1 MVDKVTKSDDEWQ
14 AALKP
19 EEYYICRG
27 KGTEPAFTGR
37 YWKTTTPGTY
47 VCVCCGQDLFASD
60 AKFHSSSG
68 WPSFYQAV
76 DGDRVITETDSS
88 HGMIPSRSCI
98 RRWAGADGAAVLH
111 QLDLVAAEIRRLN
124 DRPTGE
130 TVHGDQEIERHPRGR
145 PCPQART

>member
-37 YWKTTTPGTY
+37 YWKTTTAGTY

-76 DGDRVITETDSS
+76 EGDRVITETDSS
-88 HGMIPSRSCI
+88 HGMVRTEVMCSRCDSHL
-98 RRWAGADGAAVLH
+98 GHVFDDGPA
-111 QLDLVAAEIRRLN
+111 
-124 DRPTGE
+124 PTGQRFCINSISLQLKSE
-130 TVHGDQEIERHPRGR
+130 D
-145 PCPQART
+145 

>member
-88 HGMIPSRSCI
+88 HGMIRSEVMCSRCDSHL
-98 RRWAGADGAAVLH
+98 GHVFDDGPA
-111 QLDLVAAEIRRLN
+111 
-124 DRPTGE
+124 PTGLRFCINSISLQLKSE
-130 TVHGDQEIERHPRGR
+130 D
-145 PCPQART
+145 

>member
-88 HGMIPSRSCI
+88 HGMMRTEVMCSRCDSHL
-98 RRWAGADGAAVLH
+98 GHVFDDGPA
-111 QLDLVAAEIRRLN
+111 
-124 DRPTGE
+124 PTGLRFCINSISLQLKSE
-130 TVHGDQEIERHPRGR
+130 D
-145 PCPQART
+145 